1 MHSHYD
7 DDREDQDM
15 TPDFGEHVDNG
26 IFEQILEMDDDDK
39 RDFSKSLVTNFFDQA
54 EETFVKIEE
63 VLNNNKVDNGKRL
76 ETLSSLGHFLK
87 GSSATL
93 GFNKIRDS
101 CQIIQQYGHKLNIDG
116 SAEPNEQVCLDK
128 IKGAL
133 KTARNDKDV
142 LADMMLNKIHGFFQP
157 DDE

>member
-1 MHSHYD
+1 MI
-7 DDREDQDM
+7 R
-15 TPDFGEHVDNG
+15 
-26 IFEQILEMDDDDK
+26 
-39 RDFSKSLVTNFFDQA
+39 
-54 EETFVKIEE
+54 
-63 VLNNNKVDNGKRL
+63 NNNKLDNGKRL

-101 CQIIQQYGHKLNIDG
+101 CQIIQQYGHKLNVDG

-128 IKGAL
+128 IKAAL

-142 LADMMLNKIHGFFQP
+142 LADMMLNETHGFFQP